1 MKRSY
6 PPSRSV
12 TDAAGR
18 KWRMC
23 AGAAILNSAGHLL
36 VGERL
41 KIAGAWNCPQGGV
54 DEGESV
60 LDAAAREAYEEVGLR
75 AGVEICTVAE
85 MPEDKAVRYE
95 AGGWLKKEGFAG
107 QQLHWVLFRCAH
119 ADGDADPTAMVDLTG
134 LGGEDA
140 EFGAVQ
146 WAPIDNV
153 LAGMWPAKRAPYEA
167 LRDWARVQHEA
178 YKAACA
184 AIDLSG
190 RWARDS
196 SAGSNFAGALIARGA
211 LEGYQRRIR
220 CLKSCH
226 SCLRAPPLAQATR
239 PRTQRRKRPRRTRR
253 RGRAPTPT
261 PTAGPARGA

>member
-85 MPEDKAVRYE
+85 LPEDKAVRYE

-119 ADGDADPTAMVDLTG
+119 ADGDGGVGRWLVGRMVV
-134 LGGEDA
+134 GGSWGGVSCA
-140 EFGAVQ
+140 A
-146 WAPIDNV
+146 W
-153 LAGMWPAKRAPYEA
+153 LAG
-167 LRDWARVQHEA
+167 
-178 YKAACA
+178 
-184 AIDLSG
+184 
-190 RWARDS
+190 
-196 SAGSNFAGALIARGA
+196 
-211 LEGYQRRIR
+211 
-220 CLKSCH
+220 
-226 SCLRAPPLAQATR
+226 
-239 PRTQRRKRPRRTRR
+239 
-253 RGRAPTPT
+253 TPC
-261 PTAGPARGA
+261 